1 MKRPNY
7 FLQRE
12 FCPKII
18 ADFFGQMK
26 DIINKCTE
34 YSAASLTEIAQKQ
47 MPWKVN
53 YVRNEHRIIPN
64 ENIKRYFET

>member
-1 MKRPNY
+1 
-7 FLQRE
+7 
-12 FCPKII
+12 
-18 ADFFGQMK
+18 MK